1 MSNKNPVAKFKKG
14 HDPRRNDKGRPP
26 SGSSYADI
34 LRAAA
39 MERLNAK
46 APGSTKSNLTELT
59 EQLTKRAISGDA
71 NAYNVLLKM
80 LGAFNHDLRVKT
92 DGPAI
97 IYLDKQDES
106 I

>member
-1 MSNKNPVAKFKKG
+1 MPKGKPPVAGFKKG
-14 HDPRRNDKGRPP
+14 DTRINRNGRPP

-46 APGSTKSNLTELT
+46 APGSAKSNLAELT
-59 EQLTKRAISGDA
+59 DQLTKRAIAGDA

-106 I
+106 L